1 MFSPTWKLLAQEGY
15 LAQSCLCNG
24 LTALRQANVG
34 DKKGL
39 YYSAFFE
46 LSIGFERLMK
56 LIIIIDY
63 MADNQFKFPEPKA
76 IEQFGHKLNEL
87 LDATKMVCQ
96 KRKPDLVKALTDQEL
111 SIKILSFL
119 DKYSHP
125 SGRYANI
132 NKLLSNRY
140 QHEQDPLLQWSKLAK
155 LIFDSYATVGEKNKA
170 KLMGK
175 SASIA
180 FGDSAISIIGDLE
193 GNNLGVAEL
202 HVRASVLD
210 TASKHAIFSLVV
222 LIEQLREVLG
232 SVTVA
237 AHEAERPEGTNSPSV
252 PCMTEFFSFAWSERS
267 VVMKKK
273 RWP

>member
-1 MFSPTWKLLAQEGY
+1 M
-15 LAQSCLCNG
+15 
-24 LTALRQANVG
+24 RQANVG

-63 MADNQFKFPEPKA
+63 MADNKLSFPEPKA
-76 IEQFGHKLNEL
+76 IESFGHKLNEL
-87 LDATKMVCQ
+87 LEATKLVCQ
-96 KRKPDLVKALTDQEL
+96 RRSPKLVESLNNQAL

-132 NKLLSNRY
+132 NKLLSNKF
-140 QHEQDPLLQWSKLAK
+140 QHEQDPLLQWSVIAK
-155 LIFDSYATVGEKNKA
+155 LIFDSYATEREKNKA
-170 KLMGK
+170 DLMRK
-175 SASIA
+175 SASTA
-180 FGDSAISIIGDLE
+180 FGDSAISLIGDLG
-193 GNNLGVAEL
+193 GNTLGVSEL
-202 HVRASVLD
+202 HATASVLN

-252 PCMTEFFSFAWSERS
+252 PYMTEFFSFAWSERS

>member
-1 MFSPTWKLLAQEGY
+1 M
-15 LAQSCLCNG
+15 
-24 LTALRQANVG
+24 RQANVG

-63 MADNQFKFPEPKA
+63 MADNKLSFPEPKA
-76 IEQFGHKLNEL
+76 IESFGHKLNEL
-87 LDATKMVCQ
+87 FEATKLVCQ
-96 KRKPDLVKALTDQEL
+96 RRSPKLVESLNSQAL

-132 NKLLSNRY
+132 NKLLSNKF
-140 QHEQDPLLQWSKLAK
+140 QHAQDPLLQWSEIAK
-155 LIFDSYATVGEKNKA
+155 LIFDSYATEREKSKA
-170 KLMGK
+170 DFMGK

-180 FGDSAISIIGDLE
+180 FGDSAISLIGDLG
-193 GNNLGVAEL
+193 GNTLGVSEL
-202 HVRASVLD
+202 HATASVLD
-210 TASKHAIFSLVV
+210 TASKHAIFALVV
-222 LIEQLREVLG
+222 LIEELRKVLG
-232 SVTVA
+232 SVTDA
-237 AHEAERPEGTNSPSV
+237 AHEVEHLDGNSSSSV
-252 PCMTEFFSFAWSERS
+252 PYMKEFFDFAWSERS
-267 VVMKKK
+267 VVMRKK